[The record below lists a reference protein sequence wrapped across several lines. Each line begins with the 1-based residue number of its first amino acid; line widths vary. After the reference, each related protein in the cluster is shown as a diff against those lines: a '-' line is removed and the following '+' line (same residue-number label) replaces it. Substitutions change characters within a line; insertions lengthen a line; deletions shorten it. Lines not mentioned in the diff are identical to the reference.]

1 MSGICGILRLDG
13 APVDPEDFARM
24 QSAMAFWGP
33 ERIQGLHTDAAAF
46 THFLAHDTPEHRHE
60 AQPTLQQDVLF
71 VAAARLDNRD
81 ELLRA
86 LGTPPADHATT
97 ADGELVRAAYA
108 RWGDAC
114 SDHLYGDWAF
124 AAWNPRTRSFVLAR
138 DHFGNTSLYYH
149 KNDRFLAFASSIKAL
164 LALPEVPR
172 DIDPLRIAQ
181 VLVVWVGD
189 GERTAYSGIQALA
202 SGHRLHCRDGHWQK
216 QRYWSP
222 EAIAP
227 DHYLPEAAYYEQ
239 FMHLYTQAVQSRLRS
254 DKPVGVTLSAGLD
267 SGSVAALA
275 APLLAAAG
283 KELTAYTSVPHFDA
297 TVGAGARL
305 GHEWEGAHATA
316 LQAGVQHHVPVD
328 AAGTSV
334 LAGIHRLLE
343 ILNAPA
349 FSPSNFYWITTLT
362 GLAAQQGM
370 GVLLTGQFGNGS
382 VSYSGTGSLLTSFQ
396 RGGWTGLGR
405 SIRYS
410 EPTPWRTLKRQVL
423 KPLLRWPP
431 AYLRAHTAAAWT
443 SRFATS
449 AISPA
454 FAQEI
459 QLARQLQQQRDDY
472 VAQVRVYPPA
482 QTLFF
487 SPGMSYGGS
496 LWAEMGPAYG
506 LSFRDPTAD
515 RRLVEFCL
523 RVPEDMY
530 RRRGEARWL
539 LRHTF
544 RDRLPAQV
552 LHYKAKGLQGADI
565 GHRMLA
571 DRVAI
576 HEALDQCEAHPLAS
590 HWLDLPRVRGVL
602 HALER
607 EVTANSTRD
616 AQIILARGL
625 GVGLYLI
632 ASDGA
637 TDANPG
643 GRRPDSEKP

>member
-1 MSGICGILRLDG
+1 MSGICGIVRLDG
-13 APVDPEDFARM
+13 APIAPDDMARM
-24 QSAMAFWGP
+24 QAAMAFWGP
-33 ERIQGLHTDAAAF
+33 DGIHSASLDAAAF
-46 THFLAHDTPEHRHE
+46 AHFLAYDTPEHRHE
-60 AQPTLQQDVLF
+60 AQPTTRQNVLF
-71 VAAARLDNRD
+71 VTAARLDNRA
-81 ELLRA
+81 ELLQA
-86 LGTPPADHATT
+86 LDIPSAEHATT
-97 ADGELVRAAYA
+97 PDGELVRAAHA
-108 RWGDAC
+108 RWGEEC
-114 SDHLYGDWAF
+114 VDHLYGDWAF
-124 AAWNPRTRSFVLAR
+124 AAWDAQTCSFQLAR

-149 KNDRFLAFASSIKAL
+149 KGEHFIAFASSIKAL
-164 LALPEVPR
+164 LALPGVPR

-202 SGHRLHCRDGHWQK
+202 GGHRLHCRDGHCHK
-216 QRYWSP
+216 QRYWNP
-222 EAIAP
+222 ESIAP
-227 DHYLPEAAYYEQ
+227 DHYLPEEAYYEQ
-239 FMHLYTQAVQSRLRS
+239 FMQLYTQAVQSRLRS
-254 DKPVGVTLSAGLD
+254 EKPIGVTLSAGLD

-275 APLLAAAG
+275 APLLAASG

-316 LQAGVQHHVPVD
+316 LQAGVRNHVPVD

-334 LAGIHRLLE
+334 LTGIRRLLE

-349 FSPSNFYWITTLT
+349 FSPSNFYWITNLT
-362 GLAAQQGM
+362 ELAAQQGM

-405 SIRYS
+405 SLRYS
-410 EPTPWRTLKRQVL
+410 EPNPWRTLKRQIL

-431 AYLRAHTAAAWT
+431 AYLRAHTTAAWT
-443 SRFATS
+443 SRFANA

-454 FAQEI
+454 LVQEL
-459 QLARQLQQQRDDY
+459 QLTRQLQQQQDDY
-472 VAQVRVYPPA
+472 IAQVRVYPPE
-482 QTLFF
+482 QPLFF
-487 SPGMSYGGS
+487 SQGMSYGGS
-496 LWAEMGPAYG
+496 LWGELGPAYG

-515 RRLVEFCL
+515 RRLIEFCL
-523 RVPEDMY
+523 QVPEDIY

-571 DRVAI
+571 DREAI
-576 HEALDQCEAHPLAS
+576 HAALDQCEAHPLAQC
-590 HWLDLPRVRGVL
+590 WLDLPRIRGVL
-602 HALER
+602 YALER
-607 EVTANSTRD
+607 EVTAKSTRD
-616 AQIILARGL
+616 AQTILARGL
-625 GVGLYLI
+625 GMGLYLLATDG
-632 ASDGA
+632 ASDVNRAGQRPGA
-637 TDANPG
+637 K
-643 GRRPDSEKP
+643 KP